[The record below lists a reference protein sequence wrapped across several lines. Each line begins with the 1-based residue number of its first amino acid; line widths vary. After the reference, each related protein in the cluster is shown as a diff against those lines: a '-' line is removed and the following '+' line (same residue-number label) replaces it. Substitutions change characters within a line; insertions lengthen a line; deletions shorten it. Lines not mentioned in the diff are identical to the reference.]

1 MLDWRAAFG
10 VSDRSLS
17 DAGRTASRR
26 AADDLAA
33 FLGPTWLWRAAQ
45 RPAAERPELAVLSS
59 GSPAGSSASSAS
71 SASLAEP
78 DGAAVFLDAIS
89 LWASLRLLVEHR
101 VQGIAKLRG
110 NLARNP
116 GRDEFRHGATQ
127 ARLAAQAL
135 LAGARPVLEPPVGD
149 VLVHDDPMR
158 LRADRPGPD
167 LLLELRGLNR
177 AGPGTARRLVRAVEL
192 KAKQTRSVPAA
203 WVWIED
209 GGALWSLPGFGDR
222 PARERID
229 LVAEALDRVF
239 ATWPHLCG
247 VVLAE
252 TPSPPLPAASSAS
265 PVVSSAS
272 AAALPVASASLVA
285 PASPAISLSGSAS
298 SAASLAASTSPVV
311 SISQSRSP
319 AASLSPSA
327 ASSSSLVAAGL
338 SSSPAAALSRPVAVA
353 ATERHDRGAAF
364 LRVLPGDRVRETV
377 VVHRPAL
384 AAVQFALVHR
394 LCAEEP
400 AWLDA
405 ALAHLGLPGGVAA
418 LLDQNS
424 GVNTAW

>member
-1 MLDWRAAFG
+1 MDAGRVLDWRAAFG
-10 VSDRSLS
+10 VSDPSLS
-17 DAGRTASRR
+17 DAGRLTARR

-45 RPAAERPELAVLSS
+45 RPAAERPELAVLS
-59 GSPAGSSASSAS
+59 GSS
-71 SASLAEP
+71 
-78 DGAAVFLDAIS
+78 DAVAVLLDAVS
-89 LWASLRLLVEHR
+89 LWARLRLLVEHG

-149 VLVHDDPMR
+149 VLVQSGSMD
-158 LRADRPGPD
+158 LRAE

-177 AGPGTARRLVRAVEL
+177 AGPGTTRRLVRAVEL
-192 KAKQTRSVPAA
+192 KAKQTRSAPAA

-247 VVLAE
+247 VVLAT
-252 TPSPPLPAASSAS
+252 TPSPPAPAASS
-265 PVVSSAS
+265 
-272 AAALPVASASLVA
+272 
-285 PASPAISLSGSAS
+285 
-298 SAASLAASTSPVV
+298 
-311 SISQSRSP
+311 
-319 AASLSPSA
+319 PS
-327 ASSSSLVAAGL
+327 
-338 SSSPAAALSRPVAVA
+338 PVAVA
-353 ATERHDRGAAF
+353 VTERHDRGAAL
-364 LRVLPGDRVRETV
+364 LRVLPDGRTRDTV

-384 AAVQFALVHR
+384 DAAQFGLVHR
-394 LCAEEP
+394 LCADEP

-405 ALAHLGLPGGVAA
+405 ALARLGLPGGVAA

-424 GVNTAW
+424 GVNTRASSCATRSSLSGIAQQ